1 MNGPSKHWQV
11 GIHGPRLAWLA
22 VQLVADP
29 EQSQQGPEPC
39 QPRKPGWPN
48 MKSHKGAVG
57 G

>member
-11 GIHGPRLAWLA
+11 GVHGPRLAWLA